1 MTRKS
6 LWRSALAAS
15 SGFQLV
21 ELLVLLGVAAILSAI
36 GFPLYLSYHRAQ
48 ETEGAARTIVA
59 SLHQARQLAIMRGIT
74 YTVETQTNPN
84 NRMRFTCTAG
94 PLCPTPVFVGPGTD
108 GSGWRR
114 LENSSRIT
122 QGPTI
127 TFTSLGAATV
137 APGGTPFRVQNSTAT
152 GTLDVCVFP
161 SGRIRVQAQGAACP

>member
-1 MTRKS
+1 MTRTA
-6 LWRSALAAS
+6 LWRRASTAS

-21 ELLVLLGVAAILSAI
+21 ELLVLLGVVGIITAI
-36 GFPLYLSYHRAQ
+36 GAPMYLSYYRAQ
-48 ETEGAARTIVA
+48 QTEGAARTIVTA
-59 SLHQARQLAIMRGIT
+59 LHQARQLAITRGIT

-84 NRMRFTCTAG
+84 NRMRFTCAAG

-108 GSGWRR
+108 GSGWRT
-114 LENSSRIT
+114 LENASRIV

-152 GTLDVCVFP
+152 GSLDVCVSP